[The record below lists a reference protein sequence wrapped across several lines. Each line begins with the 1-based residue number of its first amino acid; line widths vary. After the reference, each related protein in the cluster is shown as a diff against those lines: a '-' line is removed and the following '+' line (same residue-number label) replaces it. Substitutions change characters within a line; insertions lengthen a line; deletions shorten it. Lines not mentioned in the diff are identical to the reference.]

1 MKDEHLLF
9 DVLLKLY
16 LDVLQRLV
24 RICADLQVGSHRL
37 HEAFWNLPLL
47 EELRGQGGVIRD
59 VVDFGLL
66 DELILDSLSHQLRI
80 EIIFGLEHSLINI
93 CFLKLLNSLVDY
105 ILIEEVLERP
115 LRFFGAKQLWLGAD
129 RLR

>member
-24 RICADLQVGSHRL
+24 RVRADLQVGTHRL
-37 HEAFWNLPLL
+37 HEAFGDIPLL
-47 EELRGQGGVIRD
+47 QELRSQGGFIRD

-66 DELILDSLSHQLRI
+66 DELILDSLSNQLRI
-80 EIIFGLEHSLINI
+80 EIIFWLEHSLINI
-93 CFLKLLNSLVDY
+93 CFLKLLNSLMDY
-105 ILIEEVLERP
+105 ILIE
-115 LRFFGAKQLWLGAD
+115 
-129 RLR
+129 